1 MSIQA
6 LLYPFDFLISR
17 RRCDRGR
24 GYGARGACAGATA
37 AEAGCRVR
45 VSRWGVGG
53 AYHSR

>member
-24 GYGARGACAGATA
+24 GYGARGACAGGTA